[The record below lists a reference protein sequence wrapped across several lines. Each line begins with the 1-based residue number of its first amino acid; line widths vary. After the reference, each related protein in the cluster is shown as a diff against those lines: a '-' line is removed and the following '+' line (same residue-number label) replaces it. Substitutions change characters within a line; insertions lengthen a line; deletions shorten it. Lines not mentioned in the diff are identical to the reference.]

1 MLNSTTGYGKVPQ
14 IPVSSAW
21 TKSNFGGILH
31 HRVNM
36 RIHDF
41 QSSSAFNNHAFGDTA
56 ISWVDSKDIFF
67 TEHRE
72 NEAHELANCQLLSQK
87 LEDCLKDAKGTQL
100 QCTEVLIPS
109 DLMLRIVRDILRMS
123 EKEPCGLRGCVV
135 YVNLEEKSL
144 CRRIGK
150 VKYDPHTVATFEVF
164 LTLKQDCSS
173 WLSLRHLI
181 PARLLKSLGRN
192 SPLVIS
198 ENYVLNK
205 KKLYRSSSFH

>member
-1 MLNSTTGYGKVPQ
+1 MSNSTAVYGKAPQ
-14 IPVSSAW
+14 IPASSAW
-21 TKSNFGGILH
+21 TESNFGDILH
-31 HRVNM
+31 QRVNM

-41 QSSSAFNNHAFGDTA
+41 QSSPAFSSHAFGDTA
-56 ISWVDSKDIFF
+56 ISWVDSKDVFF
-67 TEHRE
+67 TELQE
-72 NEAHELANCQLLSQK
+72 NEAHELAKCQLLSRK

-150 VKYDPHTVATFEVF
+150 VNYDPDTVATFEVF

-198 ENYVLNK
+198 ENYMLSK
-205 KKLYRSSSFH
+205 KKLYRSYSLH